1 MTRTLK
7 LLASVALGLLAAPLL
22 SAQSTCGAGSLC
34 GSSAPCCSEFGF
46 CGDGTQ
52 CLGGCNPLHSHSLDS
67 CTPSPIC
74 ADETTT
80 FNTLDRVLTNYTIY
94 EGNATTHDWVV
105 DSGKVFISSKNELV
119 LALTKDNNGT
129 RISSTRYVH
138 YGTITA
144 TLKTA
149 RSAGVVNAFI
159 TMSDVRDEIDWE
171 WPGAQT
177 SQAQSNYFFL
187 GQVDYSN
194 SHGAT
199 HDGLSDTYAN
209 YHDYTIDWTPDT
221 LTWSIDG
228 NPVRTLQK
236 TDTLS
241 KDGSYY
247 AYPTTPARVQLSI
260 WPAGIPGAP
269 QGTVD
274 WAGGMIDWTDP
285 DYVAQGQFSTI
296 VKSVTIKCA
305 KETSTTIANNGTL
318 PANPRSYVYTKND
331 TVVPRVLVSNESTN
345 VNSASLHGV
354 AVGRTVSV
362 VGGMAVLLG
371 LGGFLL

>member
-1 MTRTLK
+1 M
-7 LLASVALGLLAAPLL
+7 
-22 SAQSTCGAGSLC
+22 
-34 GSSAPCCSEFGF
+34 
-46 CGDGTQ
+46 
-52 CLGGCNPLHSHSLDS
+52 
-67 CTPSPIC
+67 
-74 ADETTT
+74 
-80 FNTLDRVLTNYTIY
+80 Y

-105 DSGKVFISSKNELV
+105 DSGKVFLSNKNELV
-119 LALTKDNNGT
+119 LTLTKDNNGT

-159 TMSDVRDEIDWE
+159 TMS

-187 GQVDYSN
+187 GQVDYSD

-228 NPVRTLQK
+228 NPVRTLK
-236 TDTLS
+236 KEDTLS

-247 AYPTTPARVQLSI
+247 AYPSTPSRVQLSI

-274 WAGGMIDWTDP
+274 WAGGMIDWNDP

-331 TVVPRVLVSNESTN
+331 TVTPRVMISNESTN
-345 VNSASLHGV
+345 VNGAPLHGV
-354 AVGRTVSV
+354 AVGRTVGV

-371 LGGFLL
+371 LGGFLI